1 MFILQFSFSKEYIGL
16 IVLSTIHCQLT
27 LQLFTYGFK
36 DCWQNVMNSVSHTE
50 KAALYILVVVA
61 QKLVELIEE
70 HDFLLDYRYPSE
82 IQFEQQQ
89 ESQDAF
95 ASNHDVRRVQKF
107 KQSLHKE
114 DFFKQDLTY
123 LWIVNVVKC

>member
-1 MFILQFSFSKEYIGL
+1 
-16 IVLSTIHCQLT
+16 
-27 LQLFTYGFK
+27 
-36 DCWQNVMNSVSHTE
+36 MNSVSHAE
-50 KAALYILVVVA
+50 KAALYILVVVT

-70 HDFLLDYRYPSE
+70 HDFLLNHRYPSK

-95 ASNHDVRRVQKF
+95 ASDHDVGRVQKL

-114 DFFKQDLTY
+114 VFFQQDLTY
-123 LWIVNVVKC
+123 LWIVNVVKCKI